1 MRAERNCRKTTFLR
15 PRCSAQSLLGN
26 SWPAAIVC
34 KTHGAS
40 RNCSQTAFYAYILLC
55 QMLQM
60 HLMQKSIFA
69 TQRNHG
75 GCAKMFSNTVIIV
88 AKMA

>member
-1 MRAERNCRKTTFLR
+1 MVVSKMQHNRPENAWCRR
-15 PRCSAQSLLGN
+15 HSCSKN
-26 SWPAAIVC
+26 
-34 KTHGAS
+34 
-40 RNCSQTAFYAYILLC
+40 AFYAYILLC